1 MLGHKFINS
10 IATFFSR
17 FVSHLQFSIRK
28 TMNCFRDT
36 SSLQMQSEFW
46 QQRGDYFLKKI
57 KAQFFRTILLL
68 SSDHLEKLEVN
79 FCPILRC
86 VILLKYMIN
95 FRGCWLVSS
104 YLDWPLIRVREVMGS
119 NLGRTNTQGLK
130 ITE

>member
-1 MLGHKFINS
+1 
-10 IATFFSR
+10 
-17 FVSHLQFSIRK
+17 
-28 TMNCFRDT
+28 MNCFRDT
-36 SSLQMQSEFW
+36 SSLQIQSEFW

-68 SSDHLEKLEVN
+68 SSDHLEELEVN
-79 FCPILRC
+79 VCPILRC

-95 FRGCWLVSS
+95 FLKCWLVSS
-104 YLDWPLIRVREVMGS
+104 CLNWPLIRVREVVGS

>member
-36 SSLQMQSEFW
+36 SSLHIQSEFW
-46 QQRGDYFLKKI
+46 QQRGDDLLNQVN
-57 KAQFFRTILLL
+57 AQFLCTVLLL
-68 SSDHLEKLEVN
+68 SSDHLEELEVN
-79 FCPILRC
+79 VCPILRC

-104 YLDWPLIRVREVMGS
+104 YLDWPLIRVREVVGL
-119 NLGRTNTQGLK
+119 NPDWTNTQGL
-130 ITE
+130 